1 MPTSGRYGHKE
12 NPMRSASHSS
22 YRRIASG
29 FTLIELL
36 VVIAIIAI
44 LTAILL
50 PVFATVRENARA
62 SSSLSNMHQIST
74 ALAQFQLDQHK
85 YPDVLFGYACPTAA
99 GATTY
104 VPMNQAY
111 DQATALKQ
119 ADMYFPGLYPE

>member
-1 MPTSGRYGHKE
+1 
-12 NPMRSASHSS
+12 MRSTLIPAPAAS
-22 YRRIASG
+22 RLRG

-62 SSSLSNMHQIST
+62 SSSIANMHELST

-85 YPDVLFGYACPTAA
+85 YPDVLFGYAYPDHSWC
-99 GATTY
+99 ATTY
-104 VPMNQAY
+104 VLHGQG
-111 DQATALKQ
+111 LR
-119 ADMYFPGLYPE
+119 PGSRRPKSRTCTSPVCIRST